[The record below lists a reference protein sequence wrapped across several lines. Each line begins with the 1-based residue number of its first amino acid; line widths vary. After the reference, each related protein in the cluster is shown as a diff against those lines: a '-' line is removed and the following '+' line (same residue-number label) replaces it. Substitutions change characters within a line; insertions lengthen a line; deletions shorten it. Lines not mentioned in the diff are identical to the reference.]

1 MTKYLDPAVTARINS
16 LRGDER
22 HYDWGRSI
30 GWNDGIIN
38 SVFHRGQVP
47 GPRDLVLLAAA
58 ERVSINW
65 LLTGDGT
72 PYQVT
77 PPPEPQYLA
86 VDASANYYLFDRP
99 DGLQPPLICVRNGIA
114 ASDDGP
120 TQPSRHVTVY
130 DGSPGDLLRAV
141 EWLAWRGRPIF
152 IVEDGADAA
161 ARLRSGRAGNRL
173 LFNEGKGL
181 LERALP
187 VLPTPRMA
195 VSALVED
202 RRAGY
207 WAGASTLNEIEREW
221 VMRYRE
227 LDDEQRAALLLVAR
241 GLARGERGT

>member
-1 MTKYLDPAVTARINS
+1 MNESVRERMKFVLDGRKPH
-16 LRGDER
+16 L
-22 HYDWGRSI
+22 WGESI
-30 GWNDGIIN
+30 GWNRGTVD
-38 SVFHRGQVP
+38 SVFRRGQIP
-47 GPRDLVLLAAA
+47 GPRDLALLVVA
-58 ERVSINW
+58 ERVNLTW
-65 LLTGDGT
+65 LLTGDGP

-120 TQPSRHVTVY
+120 TQPSRHITVY
-130 DGSPGDLLRAV
+130 DGAPNDLLRAV
-141 EWLAWRGRPIF
+141 EWLAWRGRPIH

-161 ARLRSGRAGNRL
+161 ARLRSGQSGNRL
-173 LFNEGKGL
+173 LFDEGKGL

-187 VLPTPRMA
+187 VLPMPRMA

-221 VMRYRE
+221 VMLYRE
-227 LDDEQRAALLLVAR
+227 LDDDQRAALLLIAR
-241 GLARGERGT
+241 GMTRRERGT